1 MTTFN
6 SLKSRQQRSE
16 VHKALRS
23 EGREGPHPLFAVS
36 AEAAGVGPKPPHW
49 PQRGSGAERRAKEVG
64 GVLFH
69 LSANATDHCHRTGK
83 YRSNLCRRCNLVL
96 GFVKDDAALLG
107 RMIAYLKRHHRDE
120 GMSEEAIEILERVI
134 ERHENGEDGEWN
146 L

>member
-1 MTTFN
+1 MKCIKHCGRKVAKGRTRCLPCLRKQRVWGRSRHIGRN
-6 SLKSRQQRSE
+6 VEVERNAELKKWAGFCSIC
-16 VHKALRS
+16 
-23 EGREGPHPLFAVS
+23 F
-36 AEAAGVGPKPPHW
+36 EA
-49 PQRGSGAERRAKEVG
+49 Q
-64 GVLFH
+64 
-69 LSANATDHCHRTGK
+69 ANATDHCHRTGK